1 MEIKLVVKK
10 EKNKNT
16 IFLNYKK
23 SWANLLIECYEDF
36 KKNNY
41 EFTDIKHSKYFIVS
55 KINNISIFNLLQK
68 SIKKILLEK
77 EIDIKDLEN
86 TLREFKE
93 LLQINNKMEK
103 IKNINED
110 NVDDLYLMVID
121 DLNKMMDE
129 YSTKQKLNK
138 NKSDLR
144 IVKYLTLVNEYIRF
158 LTLVKKQ
165 QIILI
170 DSSLI
175 DLDDITQK
183 IKNYKK
189 LSKN

>member
-1 MEIKLVVKK
+1 M
-10 EKNKNT
+10 
-16 IFLNYKK
+16 
-23 SWANLLIECYEDF
+23 
-36 KKNNY
+36 
-41 EFTDIKHSKYFIVS
+41 
-55 KINNISIFNLLQK
+55 
-68 SIKKILLEK
+68 KKIQ
-77 EIDIKDLEN
+77 N
-86 TLREFKE
+86 V
-93 LLQINNKMEK
+93 
-103 IKNINED
+103 NED
-110 NVDDLYLMVID
+110 NVDDLYLMVIS
-121 DLNKMMDE
+121 DLNKIMDE

-144 IVKYLTLVNEYIRF
+144 IVKYLKLVNEYIRF

-189 LSKN
+189 IIKELKKNELTCVIL